1 MKIRFIFVL
10 ITLLLQIFYS
20 GNEVYAFLP
29 AARYGHNAVLV
40 KDRLYFY
47 GGSSGYS
54 SYNFFYLDVSKSFD
68 LTNTSSMH
76 WTDLSF
82 VTSISRTYGASVV
95 NNNSIYFF
103 SGSYSLSRVDKFDT
117 LTEQWVTFNFSG
129 NAILASTYISSV
141 QGVISNNT
149 IYFFGGSTQIS
160 ITQTQHDLILVI
172 GGYPLGRI
180 TSLNIKTFLWAN
192 ITALNDGF
200 IPGLYYHTATL
211 INNYVIIAYGNYDTY
226 NPYYPTIYYSGY
238 NNNISLLDINQK
250 DNYKWV
256 NSYVIPNNTQ
266 TPTSLPT
273 HLDQSNDITPS
284 QIFGIV
290 GGVIGIIS
298 GLVGLVLVSFVCY
311 TYHRNNLHDN
321 NSNELIVDHY
331 PVSSIS

>member
-1 MKIRFIFVL
+1 
-10 ITLLLQIFYS
+10 
-20 GNEVYAFLP
+20 
-29 AARYGHNAVLV
+29 YGHNAVLV
-40 KDRLYFY
+40 KDKLYFY
-47 GGSSGYS
+47 GGSSVSS
-54 SYNFFYLDVSKSFD
+54 SYTFFYLDVSKSFD
-68 LTNTSSMH
+68 LINTSSMH

-95 NNNSIYFF
+95 NDNSIYFF
-103 SGSYSLSRVDKFDT
+103 SDGNSLRRVDKFDT
-117 LTEQWVTFNFSG
+117 LTEQWVTLNFSG
-129 NAILASTYISSV
+129 NAILASTGISYV

-180 TSLNIKTFLWAN
+180 TSLNIKTFVWAN

-211 INNYVIIAYGNYDTY
+211 INNYVIIAFGNYDTY

-266 TPTSLPT
+266 AQTPTSNLT
-273 HLDQSNDITPS
+273 RFDQSNNITPS
-284 QIFGIV
+284 EIFGIV
-290 GGVIGIIS
+290 GGVIDVQNNKSNSILKKNFQKNKKGKES
-298 GLVGLVLVSFVCY
+298 VGGSFCIDLRSYKFDDVI
-311 TYHRNNLHDN
+311 D
-321 NSNELIVDHY
+321 SK
-331 PVSSIS
+331 